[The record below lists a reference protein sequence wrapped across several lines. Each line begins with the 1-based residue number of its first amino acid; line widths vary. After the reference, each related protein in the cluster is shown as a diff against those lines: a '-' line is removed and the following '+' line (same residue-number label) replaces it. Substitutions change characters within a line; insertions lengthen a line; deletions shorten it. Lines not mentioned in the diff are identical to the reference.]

1 MTEEQTSSN
10 SKRLIIVA
18 IVAVLGLIG
27 VSIFLQPKDIA
38 VQKDDDSKQE
48 KVDEKSNSDN
58 EESEKSNDD
67 DKDSYSYT
75 AAAGDS
81 YTVLARQA
89 VAVAGADMTAAE
101 RVAAET
107 KLTQDAG
114 EPYLEI
120 GQSVSFE
127 KSTVDAAVD
136 WAKSL
141 SAADK
146 AAWQP
151 YADMV
156 ILPSIK

>member
-1 MTEEQTSSN
+1 MAEEQNSSS

-18 IVAVLGLIG
+18 AVAVLGLIG
-27 VSIFLQPKDIA
+27 VSMFLQPKDIT
-38 VQKDDDSKQE
+38 VKESENDSKQE
-48 KVDEKSNSDN
+48 QADDESKSDEKKADENSQ
-58 EESEKSNDD
+58 SV
-67 DKDSYSYT
+67 YSYT

-89 VAVAGADMTAAE
+89 VAVAGSDLTAAE

-114 EPYLEI
+114 EPYLEV
-120 GQSVSFE
+120 GQSVRLE
-127 KSTVDAAVD
+127 KDTVTAAVE

-141 SAADK
+141 SEAEK